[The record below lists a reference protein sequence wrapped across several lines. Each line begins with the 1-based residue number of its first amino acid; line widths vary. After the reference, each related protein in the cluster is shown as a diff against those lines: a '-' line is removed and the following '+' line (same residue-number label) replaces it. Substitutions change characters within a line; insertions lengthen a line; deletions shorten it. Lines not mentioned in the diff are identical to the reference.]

1 MAAYK
6 KLTRQ
11 RPYDRKYSR
20 LWLADD
26 HLLLAT
32 TTGYT
37 EEYRRFYFADIQA
50 IFIRKTNAGAV
61 GNWILVSVV
70 VILIGMGIIFRKDLI
85 FVAFLVALPLVL
97 LTVTALFGSNC
108 TVEIQTAVSTQL
120 LTPLTRLRA
129 SKKIIAQLV
138 PLITAAQGETTP
150 EQLAT
155 ITAGAAATSPS
166 STIR

>member
-6 KLTRQ
+6 KLSGQ
-11 RPYDRKYSR
+11 RYHERKYSC

-37 EEYRRFYFADIQA
+37 EEYRRFYFSEIQA
-50 IFIRKTNAGAV
+50 IFIRKNSAGRV
-61 GNWILVSVV
+61 GNWILVSAV
-70 VILIGMGIIFRKDLI
+70 VILIGMGIIFWKDLI
-85 FVAFLVALPLVL
+85 SLAFLVALPLVL
-97 LTVTALFGSNC
+97 LTFTAFFGSNC

-120 LTPLTRLRA
+120 LPPLNRLRA
-129 SKKIIAQLV
+129 SRKIIAQLV

-155 ITAGAAATSPS
+155 VTASPEGSAATS
-166 STIR
+166 